1 MSNVGNISIRIV
13 SYLYQNPGNICIKI
27 RILVIFVLSNGSCP
41 PDPSPPRAS
50 PSHWRK
56 CQRPLCAAMCSA
68 PNCAPNKHCYARSA
82 SNTAL
87 AQTAWLHITP
97 VPHTFCTLVS
107 VQRSFRAALHVELQ
121 SSIIFFAEQHHTT
134 QIDFGQDWCSLL
146 TSFRPNQPTVLLPS
160 HGFSLPAIANF
171 GFSLGQSTNSG
182 FSLDQTDSHGFSQ
195 GSIVN
200 HGFHQ
205 IHSVPRQ
212 ILWETK

>member
-1 MSNVGNISIRIV
+1 MVAVPQI
-13 SYLYQNPGNICIKI
+13 
-27 RILVIFVLSNGSCP
+27 
-41 PDPSPPRAS
+41 PPRHV
-50 PSHWRK
+50 P
-56 CQRPLCAAMCSA
+56 RPLTGGSASVHCALL
-68 PNCAPNKHCYARSA
+68 CAVHQIVHQTNTARSA

-146 TSFRPNQPTVLLPS
+146 TSFRPNQPTVLLAS

-171 GFSLGQSTNSG
+171 GFSLGQSTNRG
-182 FSLDQTDSHGFSQ
+182 FSLSQTASHGFSLR
-195 GSIVN
+195 SIAN
-200 HGFHQ
+200 HGFRR
-205 IHSVPRQ
+205 IYSVPRQ

>member
-1 MSNVGNISIRIV
+1 MFNQENDDWKCFRLIFNPVDHPGASSRAQIAKERFFWDTLYQQQTSSIRPCQNHNLRSNVGNISIRIV

-87 AQTAWLHITP
+87 AQTA
-97 VPHTFCTLVS
+97 
-107 VQRSFRAALHVELQ
+107 
-121 SSIIFFAEQHHTT
+121 
-134 QIDFGQDWCSLL
+134 
-146 TSFRPNQPTVLLPS
+146 
-160 HGFSLPAIANF
+160 
-171 GFSLGQSTNSG
+171 
-182 FSLDQTDSHGFSQ
+182 
-195 GSIVN
+195 
-200 HGFHQ
+200 
-205 IHSVPRQ
+205 
-212 ILWETK
+212 